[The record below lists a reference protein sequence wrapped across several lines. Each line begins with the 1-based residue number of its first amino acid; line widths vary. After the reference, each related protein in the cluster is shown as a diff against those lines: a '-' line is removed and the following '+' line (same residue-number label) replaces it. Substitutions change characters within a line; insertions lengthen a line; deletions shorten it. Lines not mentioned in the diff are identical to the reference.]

1 MSPAFPGLCCICPSH
16 AELLVWDG
24 TMWRWSNQPV
34 DLDAARPQTANG
46 AFAVELGIDL
56 LV

>member
-1 MSPAFPGLCCICPSH
+1 
-16 AELLVWDG
+16 
-24 TMWRWSNQPV
+24 MWRWSNQPV